1 MCNVYPEECAALYGK
16 DRVGNFQRKVSC
28 SRVDGVELFEEH
40 PGLLAPERKYCN
52 EKGEAVLFF

>member
-1 MCNVYPEECAALYGK
+1 MCGK
-16 DRVGNFQRKVSC
+16 ERVGNFQRKGSC
-28 SRVDGVELFEEH
+28 SPVDGVELLEEH